1 MEFIYETQ
9 KLKREEQEIEFL
21 KNLEKEFE
29 KEEIDSLNL
38 QLEKK
43 RIQRTLKGY
52 VLQRKDFTTLLSNQW
67 LNDELINYILT
78 IFFLLF
84 PIFFKKKSMSK

>member
-78 IFFLLF
+78 IFFFFFFLF
-84 PIFFKKKSMSK
+84 FLKKNQ